1 MRIYQLRARI
11 ASGSAAEVSAE
22 LSSATEPEL
31 LAVRAFA
38 DYTTGNTD
46 AATAAIEQLISSSSD
61 NAIVQ
66 ILGATILQ
74 NEGKG
79 DEALALLAKHQGNLE
94 AVALVVQIRLSQN
107 RTDLAVK
114 EVQAAKKW
122 AQDSLLVNLAES
134 WVGLRVVGSPSSAH
148 IHRGWNADVMG

>member
-1 MRIYQLRARI
+1 M
-11 ASGSAAEVSAE
+11 
-22 LSSATEPEL
+22 
-31 LAVRAFA
+31 
-38 DYTTGNTD
+38 
-46 AATAAIEQLISSSSD
+46 
-61 NAIVQ
+61 Q

-74 NEGKG
+74 NEGKS

-134 WVGLRVVGSPSSAH
+134 WVGLRVVGSPPPYT
-148 IHRGWNADVMG
+148 HRGLNTDVMG